1 MADSAGI
8 YFCGLEYWVN
18 YLQKFYPIPLYMDT
32 IFTITAAFLGGVSGF
47 ISALLY
53 HVTTTYIYPEFR
65 VSVFQSFHFFRTVV
79 LSFFQL
85 RGVLLQVIPAVRF
98 SCLKGIIFKKI

>member
-8 YFCGLEYWVN
+8 YFCGLECWVN
-18 YLQKFYPIPLYMDT
+18 YLQKFNPIPLYMDT
-32 IFTITAAFLGGVSGF
+32 IFTITAAFFGGVSGF

-65 VSVFQSFHFFRTVV
+65 VSVFQS
-79 LSFFQL
+79 

-98 SCLKGIIFKKI
+98 SCLKGIFFKKI

>member
-8 YFCGLEYWVN
+8 YFCGLECWVN
-18 YLQKFYPIPLYMDT
+18 YLQKFNPIPLYMDT
-32 IFTITAAFLGGVSGF
+32 IFTITAAFFGGVSGF

-65 VSVFQSFHFFRTVV
+65 VSVFQSFHFFSDSCPFIFSIKR
-79 LSFFQL
+79 SASASDSGCPFFM
-85 RGVLLQVIPAVRF
+85 F
-98 SCLKGIIFKKI
+98 KGYHF

>member
-8 YFCGLEYWVN
+8 YFCGLECWVN
-18 YLQKFYPIPLYMDT
+18 YLQKFNPIPLYMDT
-32 IFTITAAFLGGVSGF
+32 IFTITAAFFGGVSGF

-98 SCLKGIIFKKI
+98 SCLKGIFFKKI

>member
-8 YFCGLEYWVN
+8 YFCGLECWVN
-18 YLQKFYPIPLYMDT
+18 YLQKFNPIPLYMDT

-47 ISALLY
+47 ISSLLY

-65 VSVFQSFHFFRTVV
+65 VSVFQSFLFLGTVV

-85 RGVLLQVIPAVRF
+85 RGVFLQVIPAGRF
-98 SCLKGIIFKKI
+98 SCLKVNIFKKI